1 MYLKVLMMVLL
12 YIAFNHIGLTK
23 GFYLVEV
30 VLVHLPLIKLW
41 EALMNEVIDLVFLYP
56 VIIICTS
63 VMFYRFG
70 WIIVH

>member
-1 MYLKVLMMVLL
+1 MTEMYLKVLMMVLL

-41 EALMNEVIDLVFLYP
+41 EALMNEVIDLAQPLLVDVKKLK
-56 VIIICTS
+56 C
-63 VMFYRFG
+63 
-70 WIIVH
+70 